1 MFHLEFVFTAKPKW
15 RLLRNG
21 PESSAHM
28 SKQST
33 LRLGWSTPVAK
44 LLIVEATKNAHRYI
58 TCGSMVVITPI
69 RHVQQKR
76 MKYLCR
82 FNLSNTSP
90 AVKPPVV
97 INILDRLFWAYWSKD
112 IHTVWTVND
121 VSVNPHTFL
130 FWVNPY
136 PSYCIDRLKQKRVWI
151 NSNKKAYGSTET
163 SLTVHTVCK

>member
-1 MFHLEFVFTAKPKW
+1 MFVAESSKRIKTKIWKIQIPIFWRFRWRKQVIQVFVFTAKPKW

-58 TCGSMVVITPI
+58 TCGNMAVIKPI
-69 RHVQQKR
+69 RHVQEKR
-76 MKYLCR
+76 MKYLCL

-90 AVKPPVV
+90 AVKPPLLKKF
-97 INILDRLFWAYWSKD
+97 LDHLLWPDWSK
-112 IHTVWTVND
+112 NM
-121 VSVNPHTFL
+121 
-130 FWVNPY
+130 
-136 PSYCIDRLKQKRVWI
+136 K
-151 NSNKKAYGSTET
+151 
-163 SLTVHTVCK
+163 

>member
-1 MFHLEFVFTAKPKW
+1 MGQLLKFNTENEDLKW
-15 RLLRNG
+15 ILLRNG

-28 SKQST
+28 SKHST

-44 LLIVEATKNAHRYI
+44 LQIVEATKNAHRYI
-58 TCGSMVVITPI
+58 TCGSMAVKTPI

-97 INILDRLFWAYWSKD
+97 KKLLDHPLWADWSKN
-112 IHTVWTVND
+112 I
-121 VSVNPHTFL
+121 
-130 FWVNPY
+130 
-136 PSYCIDRLKQKRVWI
+136 
-151 NSNKKAYGSTET
+151 E
-163 SLTVHTVCK
+163 

>member
-28 SKQST
+28 SKHST

-58 TCGSMVVITPI
+58 TCGNMAVITPI
-69 RHVQQKR
+69 RHVQEKR
-76 MKYLCR
+76 MKYLCL

-90 AVKPPVV
+90 AVKPPVSK
-97 INILDRLFWAYWSKD
+97 NFLDHLLWPDWSKNMKEE
-112 IHTVWTVND
+112 VLK
-121 VSVNPHTFL
+121 VSRSRNKNCWVKTSPKNEGTNL
-130 FWVNPY
+130 FFY
-136 PSYCIDRLKQKRVWI
+136 PEDSEI
-151 NSNKKAYGSTET
+151 STWN
-163 SLTVHTVCK
+163 